1 MLIGGIFTRNQQYR
15 TESTAA
21 HSTLLFL
28 AVIGIAIPTTAP
40 HVIDGL
46 PQETVVQIS
55 HVAAVVMIGWSV
67 SASKCGRKAS
77 KCGPSL

>member
-1 MLIGGIFTRNQQYR
+1 MLIGGIFTRNQRYN

-40 HVIDGL
+40 HVIDDL
-46 PQETVVQIS
+46 PMDTVLQIS
-55 HVAAVVMIGWSV
+55 HVSAVVMICW
-67 SASKCGRKAS
+67 
-77 KCGPSL
+77 